1 MIYADSRYAD
11 GYLQKSLDSRT
22 GIYTVG
28 VLRHFPEESSHYY
41 YYVWTERD
49 RLDKLAL
56 ERLGNVDLWWRIL
69 DYNPEI
75 GNGLDIPVGTTLRI
89 PSV

>member
-11 GYLQKSLDSRT
+11 GYLQKSLDARNGT
-22 GIYTVG
+22 YTVG
-28 VLRHFPEESSHYY
+28 VLRHFPEESSHFY

-75 GNGLDIPVGTTLRI
+75 GNGLDIRVGTTLRI

>member
-11 GYLQKSLDSRT
+11 GYLQKSLDSRN
-22 GIYTVG
+22 GAYTVG
-28 VLRHFPEESSHYY
+28 VLRNFPTDSSQYY

-69 DYNPEI
+69 DYNPEV

>member
-22 GIYTVG
+22 GVYTVG
-28 VLRHFPEESSHYY
+28 VLRHFPTDSSQYY

-75 GNGLDIPVGTTLRI
+75 SNGLDIPVGTTLRI

>member
-11 GYLQKSLDSRT
+11 GILQKALDSRT
-22 GIYTVG
+22 GTYTVG
-28 VLRHFPEESSHYY
+28 VLRHFPADSSQYY

-75 GNGLDIPVGTTLRI
+75 SNGLDIKVGTTLRI